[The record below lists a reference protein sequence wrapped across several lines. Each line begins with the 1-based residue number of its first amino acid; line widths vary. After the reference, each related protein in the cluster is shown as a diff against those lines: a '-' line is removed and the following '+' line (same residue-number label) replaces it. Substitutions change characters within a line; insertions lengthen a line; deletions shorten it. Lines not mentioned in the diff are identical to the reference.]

1 MRTWIGNTCCR
12 SCNVTR
18 RDKKNPLTI
27 KTVGVIG
34 AGRMGQPIIGHM
46 LRNGLAVTACD
57 IDAGK
62 REAVERLGARWADS
76 ALALAGSEAIL
87 VCVGYDRELREV
99 VSQAFLRALPRN
111 TIVAVVATV
120 NPRTVQQL
128 SETAAALGVQLVDS
142 TVCRGGRGADEG
154 KLLSFVGGDAQ
165 TFERL
170 KPVLACFCSDVVH
183 SGAVGTAQAAKAA
196 NNLIMWACLIANH
209 EALALAQRYGMDVEL
224 LRESLMKTGAEN
236 GVLRHWGTST
246 MKWAD
251 DDLELVQQMAKD
263 VGIALPQADFDR
275 GICRE
280 LKPKKFQLDRYG
292 V

>member
-1 MRTWIGNTCCR
+1 M
-12 SCNVTR
+12 
-18 RDKKNPLTI
+18 
-27 KTVGVIG
+27 IG

-46 LRNGLAVTACD
+46 VRKGLAVVAHD
-57 IDAGK
+57 VDAEK
-62 REAVERLGARWADS
+62 REAVATLGATWADS
-76 ALALAGSEAIL
+76 QEALGRGCDAIL

-99 VSQAFLRALPRN
+99 MSDAFLAGLPRE
-111 TIVAVVATV
+111 TIVAVLSTV
-120 NPRTVQQL
+120 HPRTVQEL
-128 SETAAALGVQLVDS
+128 SEVAARVGVHLVDS

-154 KLLSFVGGDAQ
+154 KLLSFVGGDIR

-170 KPVLACFCSDVVH
+170 KPVLACFCSDIVH

-209 EALALAQRYGMDVEL
+209 EALALAKRYGMDVDL

-251 DDLELVQQMAKD
+251 DDLDLVKQMAD
-263 VGIALPQADFDR
+263 EVGMRTPQAALDR
-275 GICRE
+275 DICRD